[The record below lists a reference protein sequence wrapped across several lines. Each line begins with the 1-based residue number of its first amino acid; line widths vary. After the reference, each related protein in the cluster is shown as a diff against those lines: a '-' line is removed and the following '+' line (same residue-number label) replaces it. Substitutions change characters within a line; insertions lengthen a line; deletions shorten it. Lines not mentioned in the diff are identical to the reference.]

1 MSEEMILKKLRDE
14 LDLFT
19 NEKQNEFILDYQNLL
34 KEKTA
39 SGLSLEEAVK
49 MVGTPESYAKKILN
63 QYGLKGKRN
72 KGFFYR
78 KFEELFEV
86 IHHVVDTMAKNSWQ
100 ENLKIIF
107 DLFIL
112 IVFIAL
118 LKIPFIA
125 IENIGDG
132 LFEVLNSPTVLTIW
146 SFVIDVVYL
155 IVALMA
161 FMNIFTRWFKNLN
174 SKKKKEMEG
183 KELDAI
189 TLNKED

>member
-1 MSEEMILKKLRDE
+1 MILKKLRDE

>member
-1 MSEEMILKKLRDE
+1 M
-14 LDLFT
+14 
-19 NEKQNEFILDYQNLL
+19 
-34 KEKTA
+34 A
-39 SGLSLEEAVK
+39 
-49 MVGTPESYAKKILN
+49 
-63 QYGLKGKRN
+63 
-72 KGFFYR
+72 R
-78 KFEELFEV
+78 KF
-86 IHHVVDTMAKNSWQ
+86 KNYFW
-100 ENLKIIF
+100 
-107 DLFIL
+107 FIL